1 MMLAANMFVG
11 PEIDWFKISPL
22 LVMLGGV
29 LLLIL
34 AGSLTPQ
41 WKKGAYGIVG
51 ALTAAGAAVSTALLW
66 RDLGNGA
73 QSSLLANA
81 VTFSKFTLFATFSIA
96 IATLLAILVTSGFL
110 VREDEDSPEIFA
122 LILSAAI
129 GGMVMVQANDL
140 IVMFLGLETLSLAFY
155 LLTASSRSRSA
166 SGEAGLKY
174 FVLGGFASA
183 FFLYG
188 VALVFGAT
196 GSTNIDAIA
205 ASLAKDTVLGGS
217 SAMLLAGIALLLVG
231 FALDSQV
238 MFVIA
243 VFVFG
248 VASFANVPAMQL
260 RVMNHGGEGQELAA
274 TANISAFNLAN
285 AFGGFLGG
293 MVLDSQMG
301 AGMIPYAAVIIP
313 VLGLAFIS
321 IVNKRE
327 TRAANTVA
335 VPCV

>member
-1 MMLAANMFVG
+1 MTVYGYIAPIAMHITGFSEHAVTWILVIVG
-11 PEIDWFKISPL
+11 LGLIL
-22 LVMLGGV
+22 GNTLGGR
-29 LLLIL
+29 
-34 AGSLTPQ
+34 SSD
-41 WKKGAYGIVG
+41 K
-51 ALTAAGAAVSTALLW
+51 
-66 RDLGNGA
+66 DLQKA
-73 QSSLLANA
+73 SM
-81 VTFSKFTLFATFSIA
+81 FWA
-96 IATLLAILVTSGFL
+96 IA
-110 VREDEDSPEIFA
+110 
-122 LILSAAI
+122 
-129 GGMVMVQANDL
+129 M
-140 IVMFLGLETLSLAFY
+140 IVS
-155 LLTASSRSRSA
+155 
-166 SGEAGLKY
+166 
-174 FVLGGFASA
+174 
-183 FFLYG
+183 
-188 VALVFGAT
+188 
-196 GSTNIDAIA
+196 
-205 ASLAKDTVLGGS
+205 
-217 SAMLLAGIALLLVG
+217 LLLVG